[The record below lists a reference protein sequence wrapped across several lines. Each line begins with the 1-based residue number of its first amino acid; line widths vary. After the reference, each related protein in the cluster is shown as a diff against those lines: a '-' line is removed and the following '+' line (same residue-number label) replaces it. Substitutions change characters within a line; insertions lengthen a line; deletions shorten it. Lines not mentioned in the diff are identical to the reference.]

1 VLHLTLNQQVLL
13 TGAFVII
20 AEITG
25 EQQAQVTLQVR
36 CEA

>member
-1 VLHLTLNQQVLL
+1 VFHP
-13 TGAFVII
+13 GAFIII

-25 EQQAQVTLQVR
+25 EQKAQVTPQVR